1 MKTRPIKGCHP
12 IHRWCNANNVSIKC
26 MKMGLGLCYD
36 SNLPSQWN
44 RGLAIPTTIQVHKIE
59 KLTRYEVTL
68 DDIVTYYNRV
78 RRTGIPS
85 PNPPIKK
92 QEAV

>member
-1 MKTRPIKGCHP
+1 MKTKPITGCHP
-12 IHRWCNANNVSIKC
+12 IHRWCAKNNYSIKA
-26 MKMGLGLCYD
+26 MKMDLGLSYE
-36 SNLPSQWN
+36 SSLFSEWN
-44 RGLAIPTTIQVHKIE
+44 RGRALPTTLQVHKIE

-85 PNPPIKK
+85 PNPSLQKR
-92 QEAV
+92 EAA